1 MLSRNLYRAAAKNLK
16 PSTTLYNSSRVI
28 RPAVLGATAR
38 FTGHRSTPTFSTM
51 ASLKSGA
58 EVAAAS
64 KEYDPE
70 IVDMAKYIHN
80 YNIDSDV
87 AVRSILSPI
96 LI

>member
-1 MLSRNLYRAAAKNLK
+1 
-16 PSTTLYNSSRVI
+16 
-28 RPAVLGATAR
+28 
-38 FTGHRSTPTFSTM
+38 M

-58 EVAAAS
+58 EVAAAP

-87 AVRSILSPI
+87 AVRSILSHLLYLGEI
-96 LI
+96 GLNYVHSMTLLAGSSSIRLAVVSRL